1 MKYLLL
7 LILIPFS
14 CIGQEDLERFKLYPT
29 QNIYTFIKLDSSNG
43 LLWQVQYGV
52 GDVTSSE
59 VVLSNWKISK
69 SVEEITQEYNKE
81 YKDWEEVIMCDPK
94 LSSIE
99 VEKWKP
105 ISLEKRLTY
114 ESIAKIGRY
123 KLYSTQNI
131 YNFILLDVINGRA
144 YQVQWN
150 IDEKKRIVQPI
161 Y

>member
-7 LILIPFS
+7 LFLIPFA
-14 CIGQEDLERFKLYPT
+14 CLGQEDLERYKLYPT
-29 QNIYTFIKLDSSNG
+29 QNMYTFIKLDSSNG

-52 GDVTSSE
+52 GDVISSE
-59 VVLSNWKISK
+59 VVLSSWKISK

-81 YKDWEEVIMCDPK
+81 FKNWEEIIMCDPK
-94 LSSIE
+94 LSSNDIE
-99 VEKWKP
+99 IWKP

-123 KLYSTQNI
+123 KLYPTQNI

-150 IDEKKRIVQPI
+150 IDEKKRIVQSI

>member
-7 LILIPFS
+7 LLIPFAS
-14 CIGQEDLERFKLYPT
+14 LGQEDLERYKLYPT
-29 QNIYTFIKLDSSNG
+29 QNMYTFIKLDSSNG

-52 GDVTSSE
+52 GDVISSE
-59 VVLSNWKISK
+59 VVLSSWKISK

-81 YKDWEEVIMCDPK
+81 FKNWEEIIMCDPK
-94 LSSIE
+94 LSSNDIE
-99 VEKWKP
+99 IWKP

-123 KLYSTQNI
+123 KLYPTQNI

-150 IDEKKRIVQPI
+150 IDEKKRIVQSI